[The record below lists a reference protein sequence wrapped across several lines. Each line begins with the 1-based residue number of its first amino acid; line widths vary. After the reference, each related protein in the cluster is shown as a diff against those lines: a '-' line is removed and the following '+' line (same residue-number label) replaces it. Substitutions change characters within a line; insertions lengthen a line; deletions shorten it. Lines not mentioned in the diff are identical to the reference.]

1 MKTLIEAVEAWID
14 DRVMAKIESSEKDNP
29 KWMKIAQLMHDVK
42 QLEEE
47 KKASEEIYI
56 RDANRIAELE
66 RKILT
71 LENSTG
77 VEDMVTLTERL
88 DIIESTADDALANA
102 EEAQSLAEEAQS
114 IAASADN
121 RIDDQEYRIDELESL
136 SGDAEI
142 DTDEIERNVRSGVE
156 DFIVDAVRT
165 EIDAVDFRITVER

>member
-1 MKTLIEAVEAWID
+1 MKTLIEAVETWID
-14 DRVMAKIESSEKDNP
+14 ERILLASGMGE
-29 KWMKIAQLMHDVK
+29 
-42 QLEEE
+42 LE
-47 KKASEEIYI
+47 ARFNDMQEIHM

-88 DIIESTADDALANA
+88 DIVESTAEDALA
-102 EEAQSLAEEAQS
+102 SAEEAQS
-114 IAASADN
+114 IAESTDN
-121 RIDDQEYRIDELESL
+121 RIDDQEYRIDDLESL
-136 SGDAEI
+136 SGDTEI
-142 DTDEIERNVRSGVE
+142 DADEIERNVRSGVE

>member
-42 QLEEE
+42 QM
-47 KKASEEIYI
+47 EEIHI

-102 EEAQSLAEEAQS
+102 EEAQSIAES
-114 IAASADN
+114 TDN
-121 RIDDQEYRIDELESL
+121 RVDDQEYRIDELESL
-136 SGDAEI
+136 LGDTEI

-165 EIDAVDFRITVER
+165 EIDAVDFKVTVER

>member
-1 MKTLIEAVEAWID
+1 MKTLIEAVESWID

-42 QLEEE
+42 QMEELHV
-47 KKASEEIYI
+47 

-102 EEAQSLAEEAQS
+102 EEAQS

-121 RIDDQEYRIDELESL
+121 RIDDQEYRIDELESQ

-142 DTDEIERNVRSGVE
+142 DTDEIERNLRDSLGYFV
-156 DFIVDAVRT
+156 VDAVRT
-165 EIDAVDFRITVER
+165 EIDAVDFKVTVER

>member
-1 MKTLIEAVEAWID
+1 MKTLIEAVESWID

-42 QLEEE
+42 QMEELHV
-47 KKASEEIYI
+47 

-102 EEAQSLAEEAQS
+102 EEAQS

-121 RIDDQEYRIDELESL
+121 RIDDQECRIDELESQ

-142 DTDEIERNVRSGVE
+142 DTDEIERNLRDSLGYFV
-156 DFIVDAVRT
+156 VDAVRT
-165 EIDAVDFRITVER
+165 EIDAVDFKVTVER

>member
-1 MKTLIEAVEAWID
+1 MKTLIEAVESWID

-42 QLEEE
+42 QM
-47 KKASEEIYI
+47 EEIHI

-102 EEAQSLAEEAQS
+102 EEAQSIAES
-114 IAASADN
+114 TDN
-121 RIDDQEYRIDELESL
+121 RVDDQEYRIDGLESL
-136 SGDAEI
+136 LGDTEI

-165 EIDAVDFRITVER
+165 EIDAVDFKVTVER

>member
-1 MKTLIEAVEAWID
+1 MKTLIEAVESWID

-42 QLEEE
+42 QMEELHV
-47 KKASEEIYI
+47 

-121 RIDDQEYRIDELESL
+121 RIDDQEYRIDELESQ

-142 DTDEIERNVRSGVE
+142 DTDEIERNLRDSLGYFV
-156 DFIVDAVRT
+156 VDAVRT
-165 EIDAVDFRITVER
+165 EIDAVDFKVTVER

>member
-1 MKTLIEAVEAWID
+1 MKTLIEAVESWID
-14 DRVMAKIESSEKDNP
+14 DRVMAKIASSETDDP
-29 KWMKIAQLMHDVK
+29 KWLKIAQLMHDVK
-42 QLEEE
+42 QMEELHV
-47 KKASEEIYI
+47 

-102 EEAQSLAEEAQS
+102 EEAQS

-121 RIDDQEYRIDELESL
+121 RIDDQEYRIDELESQ

-142 DTDEIERNVRSGVE
+142 DTDEIERNLRDSLGYFV
-156 DFIVDAVRT
+156 VDAVRT
-165 EIDAVDFRITVER
+165 EIDAVDFKVTVER

>member
-1 MKTLIEAVEAWID
+1 MKTLIEVIEAWID
-14 DRVMAKIESSEKDNP
+14 NRILLAFGMSELEGFKD
-29 KWMKIAQLMHDVK
+29 M
-42 QLEEE
+42 EELH
-47 KKASEEIYI
+47 I

-102 EEAQSLAEEAQS
+102 EEAQSIAES
-114 IAASADN
+114 TDN
-121 RIDDQEYRIDELESL
+121 RIDDQECRIDELESL
-136 SGDAEI
+136 SNDTEI

>member
-1 MKTLIEAVEAWID
+1 MKTLIEAVESWID

-29 KWMKIAQLMHDVK
+29 QWMKIAQLMHDVK
-42 QLEEE
+42 QM
-47 KKASEEIYI
+47 EEIHI

-102 EEAQSLAEEAQS
+102 EEAQSIAES
-114 IAASADN
+114 TDN
-121 RIDDQEYRIDELESL
+121 RVDDQEYRIDELESL
-136 SGDAEI
+136 LGDTEI

-165 EIDAVDFRITVER
+165 EIDAVDFKVTVER

>member
-42 QLEEE
+42 QM
-47 KKASEEIYI
+47 EEIHV

-102 EEAQSLAEEAQS
+102 EEAQSIAES
-114 IAASADN
+114 TDN

-136 SGDAEI
+136 SNDTEI
-142 DTDEIERNVRSGVE
+142 DADEIERNVRSGVE
-156 DFIVDAVRT
+156 DFIVDAVRN
-165 EIDAVDFRITVER
+165 EIDAIDFRVIVER

>member
-42 QLEEE
+42 QMEELHV
-47 KKASEEIYI
+47 

-88 DIIESTADDALANA
+88 DTIESTVDDALANA
-102 EEAQSLAEEAQS
+102 EEAQSIAES
-114 IAASADN
+114 TDN
-121 RIDDQEYRIDELESL
+121 RVDEQEYRIDELESL
-136 SGDAEI
+136 SGDAGI

-165 EIDAVDFRITVER
+165 EIDAVDFRVTIER

>member
-1 MKTLIEAVEAWID
+1 MKTLIEAVESWID

-42 QLEEE
+42 QM
-47 KKASEEIYI
+47 EEIHI

-66 RKILT
+66 RKIMH

-77 VEDMVTLTERL
+77 VEDMVTITERL
-88 DIIESTADDALANA
+88 DTLESTVDDALANA
-102 EEAQSLAEEAQS
+102 EEAQNIAES
-114 IAASADN
+114 TDN
-121 RIDDQEYRIDELESL
+121 RVDEQEYRIDELESL
-136 SGDAEI
+136 SGDAGI
-142 DTDEIERNVRSGVE
+142 DADEIERNVRSGVE

>member
-102 EEAQSLAEEAQS
+102 EEAQSIAES
-114 IAASADN
+114 TDN

-136 SGDAEI
+136 SGDTEI
-142 DTDEIERNVRSGVE
+142 DADEIERNVRSGVE
-156 DFIVDAVRT
+156 DFIVDAVRN
-165 EIDAVDFRITVER
+165 EIDAIDFRVIVER

>member
-102 EEAQSLAEEAQS
+102 EEAQSIAES
-114 IAASADN
+114 TDN
-121 RIDDQEYRIDELESL
+121 RVDDQEYRIDELESL
-136 SGDAEI
+136 SGDTEI
-142 DTDEIERNVRSGVE
+142 DADEIERNVRSGVE
-156 DFIVDAVRT
+156 DFIVDAVRN
-165 EIDAVDFRITVER
+165 EIDAIDFRVIVER

>member
-1 MKTLIEAVEAWID
+1 MKTLIEAVESWID

-42 QLEEE
+42 QM
-47 KKASEEIYI
+47 EEIHI

-102 EEAQSLAEEAQS
+102 EEAQSIAES
-114 IAASADN
+114 TDN
-121 RIDDQEYRIDELESL
+121 RVDDQEYRIDELESL
-136 SGDAEI
+136 LGDTEI

-165 EIDAVDFRITVER
+165 EIDAVDFKVTVER

>member
-1 MKTLIEAVEAWID
+1 MKTLIEAVESWID
-14 DRVMAKIESSEKDNP
+14 DRIMAQIESSEKDHP
-29 KWMKIAQLMHDVK
+29 KWMKIARIMQDVK
-42 QLEEE
+42 QM
-47 KKASEEIYI
+47 EEIHV

-102 EEAQSLAEEAQS
+102 EEAQSIAES
-114 IAASADN
+114 TDN

-136 SGDAEI
+136 SNDTEI
-142 DTDEIERNVRSGVE
+142 DADEIERNVRSGVE
-156 DFIVDAVRT
+156 DFIVDAVRA
-165 EIDAVDFRITVER
+165 ELDAVDFRVTIER

>member
-102 EEAQSLAEEAQS
+102 EEAQSIAES
-114 IAASADN
+114 TDN